1 MNKSPQELVESVN
14 EVVRL
19 LYKKKK
25 KGSLRREEMRRALRR
40 SCAAL
45 DSMLHQDENFS
56 ELVEWS
62 IEHEEIIKEQRVFN
76 NRFISAENR
85 ALKDA
90 GINQDAKKVLVKQTR
105 TRRKTVSLSGDY
117 RSNIRKNIN
126 ETRVILGDL
135 LKDLE
140 KSDESLEA
148 KKNVQKNWRRVFHLV
163 GGATLV
169 GINVSIAVV
178 EPVTSAI
185 SATFGAALVSDSL
198 K

>member
-1 MNKSPQELVESVN
+1 
-14 EVVRL
+14 
-19 LYKKKK
+19 
-25 KGSLRREEMRRALRR
+25 MRRALRR